1 MRSFTDSVRYRFD
14 NLMSKGLWSLIGLLS
29 VVTVMFVVLMTLLV
43 ILSASY
49 PEEGESIGEMLWF
62 SLMHALDPGTVLDA
76 EGNVYRTLMIV
87 TTFGGLV
94 FLAGLIG
101 IVSGAF
107 DSKVADLQKG
117 RSRVIET
124 DHTLILGWNSRVF
137 SMVKEISLA
146 NLSRKRATIVILAP
160 GDKVEMED
168 AIKEHVGKIGKT
180 KVVIR
185 SGDPMSLSDLEL
197 VGHGTARAI
206 VILAADGAAN
216 ADLVT
221 MKTALALVN
230 NPNRPE
236 RDYHI
241 VAELQDLENYERAKL
256 VSDTEVKWIL
266 AGDVMSRIMVQTSR
280 QSGLSLIFLDL
291 LDFDG
296 DEIYFTKQPQLIG
309 KTYLQAQHEF
319 SNSTLIGVLRDDEVV
334 LNPARTM
341 KIKESDQLIVIAP
354 DDSLIRTSADYSFDT
369 GAVAVA
375 KVSAPKPEKALILGQ
390 NENLPVILSE
400 LEQYVAKGSSVTVVS
415 DQPKV
420 ALNISDKMKV
430 NFMTGDPTSRQVL
443 DKVKVQNYDHIIVLA
458 NRELS
463 EEQSDAI
470 TLITL
475 LQLRSIAKKSG
486 KSFNIVTEMLDD
498 RNRQLAESAEADDFI
513 VSDQLI
519 GLMMSQI
526 AENANLAE
534 VFSYLFSSEGSEI
547 SLHPASWYVKPGE
560 MVDMH
565 VLIEAAAKRG
575 ETALGYRKAEL
586 ESSQQNS
593 YGVALNPEKVRR
605 FKLVEGDKVIVLAE
619 G

>member
-1 MRSFTDSVRYRFD
+1 MRNFFAIVRYRFD
-14 NLMSKGLWSLIGLLS
+14 NLMSKGLLSLIGLLTL
-29 VVTVMFVVLMTLLV
+29 VTAVFVLLMTVLV
-43 ILSASY
+43 MLFSSY
-49 PEEGESIGEMLWF
+49 PVQGESVGEMIWF
-62 SLMHALDPGTVLDA
+62 SLMHALDPGTVVGA
-76 EGNVYRTLMIV
+76 EGLAYRAIMLI

-107 DSKVADLQKG
+107 DTKVEELRKG
-117 RSRVIET
+117 RSRVIES

-137 SMVKEISLA
+137 SLVKEISLA
-146 NLSRKRATIVILAP
+146 NLSRKKASIVILAA

-168 AIKEHVGKIGKT
+168 AIKEQVGRIGKT
-180 KVVIR
+180 RVIVR
-185 SGDPMSLSDLEL
+185 SGDPMSLADLEIAS
-197 VGHGTARAI
+197 HATARSI
-206 VILAADGAAN
+206 IILAADEAEN

-236 RDYHI
+236 QQYHI
-241 VAELQDLENYERAKL
+241 VAELQELENLERAQL
-256 VSDTEVKWIL
+256 VSAKEVKWIL

-280 QSGLSLIFLDL
+280 QSGLSQIFLDL

-296 DEIYFTKQPQLIG
+296 DEIYFTQRPQVVG

-319 SNSTLIGVLRDDEVV
+319 SNATLIGVLRDGDLA

-341 KIKESDQLIVIAP
+341 KIKEGDQLIVIAP
-354 DDSLIRTSADYSFDT
+354 DDSLIRTSDSYAFDK
-369 GAVAVA
+369 AAISNSKIA
-375 KVSAPKPEKALILGQ
+375 APKPEKALILGQ

-400 LEQYVAKGSSVTVVS
+400 LEQYVAKGSSVTLVS
-415 DQPKV
+415 DQPKMTLAPSEKLKV
-420 ALNISDKMKV
+420 AFVS
-430 NFMTGDPTSRQVL
+430 GDPTSRAVL
-443 DKVKVQNYDHIIVLA
+443 DRVKVQSFDHIIVLA

-463 EEQSDAI
+463 AEESDAI

-475 LQLRSIAKKSG
+475 LQLRAIAAKSG

-498 RNRQLAESAEADDFI
+498 KNRQLAESAEADDFI

-526 AENANLAE
+526 SENPDLAE
-534 VFSYLFSSEGSEI
+534 VFGYLFSSEGSEI
-547 SLHPASWYVKPGE
+547 SLHPASWYVKLGE
-560 MVDMH
+560 TVDMH

-575 ETALGYRKAEL
+575 ETAIGYRKADL

>member
-1 MRSFTDSVRYRFD
+1 
-14 NLMSKGLWSLIGLLS
+14 MSKGLLSLIGLLTL
-29 VVTVMFVVLMTLLV
+29 VTAVFVLLMTVLV
-43 ILSASY
+43 MLFSSY
-49 PEEGESIGEMLWF
+49 PVQGESVGEMIWF
-62 SLMHALDPGTVLDA
+62 SLMHALDPGTVVGA
-76 EGNVYRTLMIV
+76 EGLAYRAIMLI

-107 DSKVADLQKG
+107 DTKVEELRKG
-117 RSRVIET
+117 RSRVIES

-137 SMVKEISLA
+137 SLIKEISLA
-146 NLSRKRATIVILAP
+146 NLSRKKASIVILAA

-168 AIKEHVGKIGKT
+168 AIKERVGRIGKT
-180 KVVIR
+180 RVIVR
-185 SGDPMSLSDLEL
+185 SGDPMSLADLEIAS
-197 VGHGTARAI
+197 HSTARSI
-206 VILAADGAAN
+206 IILAGDEAEN

-236 RDYHI
+236 QQYHI
-241 VAELQDLENYERAKL
+241 VAELQELENLERAQL
-256 VSDTEVKWIL
+256 VSAKEVKWIL

-280 QSGLSLIFLDL
+280 QSGLSQIFLDL

-296 DEIYFTKQPQLIG
+296 DEIYFTQRPQLVG
-309 KTYLQAQHEF
+309 KSYLQAQHEF
-319 SNSTLIGVLRDDEVV
+319 SNATLIGVLRDGDLA

-341 KIKESDQLIVIAP
+341 KIKEGDQLIVIAP
-354 DDSLIRTSADYSFDT
+354 DDSLIRTSDSYAFDK
-369 GAVAVA
+369 AAISNSKIA
-375 KVSAPKPEKALILGQ
+375 APKPEKALILGQ

-400 LEQYVAKGSSVTVVS
+400 LEQYVAKGSSVTLVS
-415 DQPKV
+415 DQPK
-420 ALNISDKMKV
+420 
-430 NFMTGDPTSRQVL
+430 MTVTPSEKLKLTFVSGDPTSRAVL
-443 DKVKVQNYDHIIVLA
+443 DRVKVQSFDHIIVLA

-463 EEQSDAI
+463 SEESDAI

-475 LQLRSIAKKSG
+475 LQLRAIAAKSG

-498 RNRQLAESAEADDFI
+498 KNRQLAESAEADDFI

-526 AENANLAE
+526 SENPNLAE
-534 VFSYLFSSEGSEI
+534 VFGYLFSSEGSEI
-547 SLHPASWYVKPGE
+547 SLHPASWYVKLGE
-560 MVDMH
+560 TVDMH

-575 ETALGYRKAEL
+575 ETAIGYRKADL

>member
-1 MRSFTDSVRYRFD
+1 MRNFIALLRYRFD
-14 NLMSKGLWSLIGLLS
+14 NLMSKGLLSLIGLLTL
-29 VVTVMFVVLMTLLV
+29 VTAVFVLLMTVLV
-43 ILSASY
+43 MLFSSY
-49 PEEGESIGEMLWF
+49 PVQGESVGEMIWF
-62 SLMHALDPGTVLDA
+62 SLMHALDPGTVVGA
-76 EGNVYRTLMIV
+76 EGLAYRTIMLI

-107 DSKVADLQKG
+107 DTKVEELRKG
-117 RSRVIET
+117 RSRVIES

-137 SMVKEISLA
+137 SLIKEISLA
-146 NLSRKRATIVILAP
+146 NLSRKKASIVILAA

-168 AIKEHVGKIGKT
+168 AIKERVGRIGKT
-180 KVVIR
+180 RVIVR
-185 SGDPMSLSDLEL
+185 SGDPMSLADLEIAS
-197 VGHGTARAI
+197 HSTARSI
-206 VILAADGAAN
+206 IILAGDEAEN

-230 NPNRPE
+230 NPNRPGQQ
-236 RDYHI
+236 YHI
-241 VAELQDLENYERAKL
+241 VAELQELENLERAQL
-256 VSDTEVKWIL
+256 VSAKEVKWIL

-280 QSGLSLIFLDL
+280 QSGLSQIFLDL

-296 DEIYFTKQPQLIG
+296 DEIYFTQRPQLVG
-309 KTYLQAQHEF
+309 KSYLQAQHEF
-319 SNSTLIGVLRDDEVV
+319 SNATLIGVLRDGDLA

-341 KIKESDQLIVIAP
+341 KIKEGDQLIVIAP
-354 DDSLIRTSADYSFDT
+354 DDSLIRTSDSFVFDK
-369 GAVAVA
+369 AAISNSKIA
-375 KVSAPKPEKALILGQ
+375 APKPEKALILGQ

-400 LEQYVAKGSSVTVVS
+400 LEQYVAKGSSVTLVS
-415 DQPKV
+415 DQPK
-420 ALNISDKMKV
+420 
-430 NFMTGDPTSRQVL
+430 MTVTPSEKLKLTFVSGDPTSRAVL
-443 DKVKVQNYDHIIVLA
+443 DRVKVQSFDHIIVLA

-463 EEQSDAI
+463 SEESDAI

-475 LQLRSIAKKSG
+475 LQLRAIAAKSG

-498 RNRQLAESAEADDFI
+498 KNRQLAESAEADDFI

-526 AENANLAE
+526 SENPNLAE
-534 VFSYLFSSEGSEI
+534 VFGYLFSSEGSEI
-547 SLHPASWYVKPGE
+547 SLHPASWYVKLGE
-560 MVDMH
+560 TVDMH

-575 ETALGYRKAEL
+575 ETAIGYRKADL